1 MIGGMGNEEDLM
13 RNTNSRSLKAA
24 GGKNSTMKEKEEDF
38 IRRTRKEE
46 EYKKR
51 KGRNMRQKITFLR
64 A

>member
-1 MIGGMGNEEDLM
+1 V
-13 RNTNSRSLKAA
+13 

-38 IRRTRKEE
+38 IRRTRKEQ

-51 KGRNMRQKITFLR
+51 KGRNMRQKIKFLR

>member
-1 MIGGMGNEEDLM
+1 
-13 RNTNSRSLKAA
+13 
-24 GGKNSTMKEKEEDF
+24 MKEKEEDF

-51 KGRNMRQKITFLR
+51 KGRNMSQKIKFLH